1 MPTRYADAT
10 WEGGLKEGK
19 GSLKLESGLVEGPY
33 DYLSRFETGP
43 TTNPEE
49 LLGAAHAGCY
59 AMFLGALLEGNETP
73 ASKLE
78 VKSSVTVRPT
88 DDGPTITK
96 IVLTLVGNVSNISE
110 EKFMELAQQAKEQC
124 PISKSLASVPE
135 MKLDAKLVT

>member
-73 ASKLE
+73 ASKLD